1 MNSGFEIPLIVA
13 ELYRSLGHMVF
24 GAATTFLFTDMSKYQ
39 IGRLRPH
46 FLEVCKPNID
56 LCKDENE
63 LSIFVIGNDTVCT
76 SLDGLEGEEVEV
88 ETKVIENVVIT

>member
-63 LSIFVIGNDTVCT
+63 LSKFVTANDTEC
-76 SLDGLEGEEVEV
+76 LGGLEGDLLEEER
-88 ETKVIENVVIT
+88 KVIKNVVIT